1 MNVVNGMK
9 IMDFKFLQSY
19 QKKPL
24 FQFEITND
32 ITRTGNICWT
42 REYSDVIRKWV
53 SDLYFENRY
62 SNPMEYFKYFSI
74 IDRTCELMETPRII
88 DRQNNC
94 SLFSVSVKI
103 WGTDAMWM
111 IAELSYPIDHV
122 IYR

>member
-1 MNVVNGMK
+1 MK

-24 FQFEITND
+24 FQFEITNE
-32 ITRTGNICWT
+32 IVRAGNQTWT
-42 REYSDVIRKWV
+42 REYSDAVRRWM

-62 SNPMEYFKYFSI
+62 RNTHEHIKYIES
-74 IDRTCELMETPRII
+74 IDRTCELMETPKIVN
-88 DRQNNC
+88 RQNNC
-94 SLFSVSVKI
+94 PLFSVTIKI
-103 WGTDAMWM
+103 WTTNDRWM